1 MANHTLANG
10 FYAVNADDNP
20 NDGVDNV
27 FAHEYEYDVEYNMQN
42 GMLLGV
48 GESAN
53 GFNVLKNLSGFDNYW
68 ASPIFATS
76 DRKHTVTGSDDAN
89 VITGGTNDDYIYLSK
104 GGDKLYGLGL
114 SLIHI

>member
-10 FYAVNADDNP
+10 FYAFNADDNQ
-20 NDGVDNV
+20 NDGADNL

-53 GFNVLKNLSGFDNYW
+53 GFNVLKSLKGFDKW
-68 ASPIFATS
+68 PKSPI
-76 DRKHTVTGSDDAN
+76 N
-89 VITGGTNDDYIYLSK
+89 
-104 GGDKLYGLGL
+104 GLGQ
-114 SLIHI
+114 SLTTKQLGPSSKTT